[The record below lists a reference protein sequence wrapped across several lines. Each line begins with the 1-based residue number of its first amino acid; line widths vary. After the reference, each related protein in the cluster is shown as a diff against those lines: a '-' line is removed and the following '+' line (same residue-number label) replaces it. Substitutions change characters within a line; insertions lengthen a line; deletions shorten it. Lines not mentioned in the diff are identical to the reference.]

1 MITITTQSKHIGN
14 SPPITLSPKSSSTN
28 VMEVL
33 PKPKSFSIKAGA
45 ETRTIA
51 YEDLFVEGHK
61 LWLSRQ
67 YAKARPVF
75 QLLASVEDRGPRASI
90 LLAHCCA
97 MEQHFSECSRILC
110 IAFPQQSFGKTGA
123 ELHDIFVMW
132 SCTFFKEVRKDLEN
146 FVNVHPEFPTPALIL
161 ADLYFLGGRYAES
174 LSYLEKARTRDRK
187 DGSVGMVATLQTE
200 AINKKIQRQQKAVQ
214 N

>member
-1 MITITTQSKHIGN
+1 MTTTKTQSKHIGN
-14 SPPITLSPKSSSTN
+14 ITPTKPSPKSSSTN
-28 VMEVL
+28 VTEVL

-45 ETRTIA
+45 ETRTIT

-75 QLLASVEDRGPRASI
+75 QLLVSVEDRGPRASI

-132 SCTFFKEVRKDLEN
+132 SCTFFKEVRKDLEI
-146 FVNVHPEFPTPALIL
+146 FVDAHPEFPTPALIL
-161 ADLYFLGGRYAES
+161 ADLYLLGGRYAES

-187 DGSVGMVATLQTE
+187 GGSVGLVATLQTE
-200 AINKKIQRQQKAVQ
+200 AINKKILRQQSLIQ
-214 N
+214 T